1 MKKPTKSN
9 HFKESTTDPSYATS
23 IVGKS
28 VVPIIPYPSSP
39 GVVDHWFLSPGKE
52 ENHSREFKENIKS
65 ICNNLGE
72 VDVKFGKISSIQ
84 FLSC

>member
-9 HFKESTTDPSYATS
+9 HFKESPTDPSYATAV
-23 IVGKS
+23 VGKS
-28 VVPIIPYPSSP
+28 VVPITPYPSSP
-39 GVVDHWFLSPGKE
+39 RVVDHWFLSPGKE
-52 ENHSREFKENIKS
+52 ENHSREFKENFKS